1 MRIGRAALL
10 LAIGAIVAGP
20 GTAAAQ
26 TPLPVKEADGV
37 RLVRGQIVFTPSATK
52 LWRRVAG
59 RLVDLECTE
68 FVKGGAHGGGIGI
81 RVPKRGRSVWA
92 EGLPK
97 GADYCDVS
105 IVRRRTDS
113 EELLVSIPLTQRGAV
128 YVDERE
134 KSGQLFSVL
143 VLAGFIGVD
152 RGVDGAATA
161 EELFAGRPRLR
172 EILVPLEGP
181 TGTPPADRVG
191 YWSDGA
197 RHVAVVTLSA
207 SGRRL
212 FIEYEGDVLHTNVAG
227 HIFGS

>member
-1 MRIGRAALL
+1 M
-10 LAIGAIVAGP
+10 
-20 GTAAAQ
+20 
-26 TPLPVKEADGV
+26 
-37 RLVRGQIVFTPSATK
+37 FTPSATK

-68 FVKGGAHGGGIGI
+68 FVNGGAHGGGIGI
-81 RVPKRGRSVWA
+81 RAQARAQRLGRGPA
-92 EGLPK
+92 EG
-97 GADYCDVS
+97 
-105 IVRRRTDS
+105 RRLLRRLHRPPPHGS

-161 EELFAGRPRLR
+161 EELFAAQPRLR

-197 RHVAVVTLSA
+197 GHVAVVTLSA

-212 FIEYEGDVLHTNVAG
+212 FIEYEGDVLHTNVAS
-227 HIFGS
+227 HIFVAEDELRRARLTGDISM